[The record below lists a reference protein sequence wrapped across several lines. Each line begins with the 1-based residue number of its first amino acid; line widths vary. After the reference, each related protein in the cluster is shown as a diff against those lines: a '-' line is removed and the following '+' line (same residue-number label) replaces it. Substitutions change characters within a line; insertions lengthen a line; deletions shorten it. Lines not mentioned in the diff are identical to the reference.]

1 MKSKDQRLITRAIT
15 DYLQA
20 SMVRRL
26 KRDVIHQLPAFN
38 RQRWETVV
46 PGGPLVEDYL
56 SDMLEAGGNY
66 EKAYGDATGKGGRAA
81 EAAGR
86 RAALPMLSVARR
98 LLGLAKAHELATVEL
113 IASVVAERG
122 CAAVFGHH
130 HDVLDAMAQ
139 ALWQRGRLRVVQV
152 GGRSAAE
159 ERAHAVAAFDAGEA
173 DVFVGGVTVMD
184 RLGLPRTD
192 TAVFLEF
199 DWVPAVMLPAEARLF
214 RPAAQGKSSLH
225 IIQVVTRLGA
235 DQPNL
240 DIDMLDLLDEKNEDH
255 CTCVERYGYRGYSN
269 PGRWPNKRDQRPTPE
284 DQGQAAIDTGRTVGG
299 QAGRYAAPPRTRPR
313 ATPAG
318 SSGSSR
324 APEGGQGLLV
334 RAASGGATRLCGRMA
349 CEGKGK
355 QGHQEPHEV
364 RGH

>member
-240 DIDMLDLLDEKNEDH
+240 DIDMLDLLDEKMKIIAHVLSATGTED
-255 CTCVERYGYRGYSN
+255 TAIPVAGQTSVIN
-269 PGRWPNKRDQRPTPE
+269 DLLQRIK
-284 DQGQAAIDTGRTVGG
+284 AK
-299 QAGRYAAPPRTRPR
+299 PP
-313 ATPAG
+313 
-318 SSGSSR
+318 
-324 APEGGQGLLV
+324 
-334 RAASGGATRLCGRMA
+334 
-349 CEGKGK
+349 
-355 QGHQEPHEV
+355 
-364 RGH
+364 